1 MRHIPGSPRADWG
14 LAIMKIRAK
23 VVALLSVVFLAL
35 ALAEWG
41 VGEVLLLPG
50 FERIE
55 LDNARTAMKRVEYG
69 VHQTLGG
76 LEVSV
81 TDWGNWAETYRYMQ
95 DRHAEY
101 SSENMTAAAMKQLH
115 VTALAFIDVQG
126 NIVWSGAVDPASGA
140 PLALDLFAHGSLPD
154 DSPWRNNLRQA
165 HAGQGLIATNHG
177 VLMAAVSPILDGFG
191 HGPSRGLIVMG
202 RMLTDAEVAGI
213 AARAQTSVAL
223 AAARDSRGPT
233 PQFLPGPASAGA
245 SEQIVMNDDVT
256 QVFRV
261 FPDLTGQPVMTLRV
275 DVPRT
280 IAARARKTVA
290 YAMAFTVGAAVAVL
304 LLMLVV
310 LDRTVLTPLGRVTR
324 HAVAIGAGDD
334 LTTRLNLDR
343 ADEIGTLANEFD
355 RMVARVAESRR
366 QLIDHSFHAG
376 KAEFSSGVL
385 HNIGNAMTPL
395 GVRVATLQKRLRAAP
410 AADVVRALT
419 ERNRV
424 PADASRQADLD
435 DFLRLASGELAEVI
449 TAAEN
454 DAAIIARQAAAVQNS
469 LTDQRQSARG
479 TAVIE
484 VVDLPAIINQ
494 SLEIVPDPVREQIR
508 IELDASV
515 QALGPI
521 RLARTVVRVV
531 LQNLII
537 NAAEA
542 IRAAGRD
549 RGVVRFS
556 AAITGETGS
565 HKLLLQCE
573 DTGIGIAAENLERI
587 FERGYSTK
595 HDAGN
600 LGIGLHWCA
609 TAISAL
615 GGRIWA
621 TSAGPGHGSTLHL
634 LIPIPAAAAERRT
647 EAA

>member
-1 MRHIPGSPRADWG
+1 
-14 LAIMKIRAK
+14 MKIRAK
-23 VVALLSVVFLAL
+23 VVALLSIVFFAL

-41 VGEVLLLPG
+41 VGEALLLPG

-76 LEVSV
+76 LEVLA
-81 TDWGNWAETYRYMQ
+81 TDWGNWAETYRFMQ
-95 DRHAEY
+95 DRHVEY
-101 SSENMTAAAMKQLH
+101 SSENMSAAAMKQLH

-126 NIVWSGAVDPASGA
+126 NIIWSGAVDPDSGA
-140 PLALDLFAHGSLPD
+140 PVALDVFAHASLPD
-154 DSPWRNNLRQA
+154 DSPWQGNLRRA
-165 HAGQGLIATNHG
+165 HPGQGLIATNHG
-177 VLMAAVSPILDGFG
+177 VLMAAASPILDGFG
-191 HGPSRGLIVMG
+191 NGPSRGLVVMG

-213 AARAQTSVAL
+213 GARAQTSVAL
-223 AAARDSRGPT
+223 AAARDSRTPA
-233 PQFLPGPASAGA
+233 PQFLPGHEAASA
-245 SEQIVMNDDVT
+245 SEQIVTTDAAT
-256 QVFRV
+256 QVFRM
-261 FPDLTGQPVMTLRV
+261 FTDLAGQPVMTLRV
-275 DVPRT
+275 DLPRT

-310 LDRTVLTPLGRVTR
+310 LDRTVLTPLGQVTL

-343 ADEIGTLANEFD
+343 TDEIGTLANEFD
-355 RMVARVAESRR
+355 RMVAQLAESRR

-410 AADVVRALT
+410 TVDVVRALE
-419 ERNRV
+419 ERNRA
-424 PADASRQADLD
+424 PADAGRQADLD

-449 TAAEN
+449 NAAEN
-454 DAAIIARQAAAVQNS
+454 DAGIIARQASIVQNS
-469 LTDQRQSARG
+469 LVEQRQTARG

-484 VVDLPAIINQ
+484 VVDLPAVISQ
-494 SLEIVPDPVREQIR
+494 SLEIVPDAVREQISV
-508 IELDASV
+508 EMDSSV

-521 RLARTVVRVV
+521 RLARTVVRIV
-531 LQNLII
+531 LQNLLI

-556 AAITGETGS
+556 AAITAETGGY
-565 HKLLLQCE
+565 KLLLTCA
-573 DTGIGIAAENLERI
+573 DSGVGIASENLERI

-595 HDAGN
+595 REAGN

-621 TSAGPGHGSTLHL
+621 TSGGPGHGSTLHL
-634 LIPIPAAAAERRT
+634 LIPVPSAAAERRT
-647 EAA
+647 AAA